1 MVYFVQREKISFGL
15 CSLCCVV
22 RWCYCIEWHS
32 MPSMTELRPPCGF
45 FFAALF
51 SSSVSR
57 AHAAKEL
64 LVGGSD
70 LKHLCVFSAFN
81 HQQIPTTQS

>member
-1 MVYFVQREKISFGL
+1 
-15 CSLCCVV
+15 
-22 RWCYCIEWHS
+22 
-32 MPSMTELRPPCGF
+32 MPSMTELTPPFGF

-64 LVGGSD
+64 LVGGSE
-70 LKHLCVFSAFN
+70 LKHLCVFAAFN
-81 HQQIPTTQS
+81 HQQLPITQS